1 MTIEKV
7 KKMRALTLRLDEE
20 LWSDLK
26 VDAQKNRVSINRLIQ
41 LTLTTSL
48 KKKDVSFV
56 ERINVIEKKE
66 VESRVFFTVSEADIL
81 RTYAL
86 SNGWSL
92 SQESR
97 YRVVSSF
104 AKKPKLSGIELKAIY
119 ELRSAINVLG
129 ANVNRLVRDR
139 ESLSDTNIHICQELI
154 TLLQELKNKI
164 KYLEKCNFSTF
175 KLKELGD

>member
-1 MTIEKV
+1 MTIEKT

-20 LWSDLK
+20 LWSNLK
-26 VDAQKNRVSINRLIQ
+26 AHAQKNRVSINRFIH
-41 LTLTTSL
+41 LTLTTSFE
-48 KKKDVSFV
+48 KKEVSFD
-56 ERINVIEKKE
+56 ERINVLEKKE
-66 VESRVFFTVSEADIL
+66 VESRVYFTVSEADIL
-81 RTYAL
+81 RAYAL

-104 AKKPKLSGIELKAIY
+104 AKKPKLSGEELKAIY
-119 ELRSAINVLG
+119 EVRSSINVLS
-129 ANVNRLVRDR
+129 ANVNRLVRDH
-139 ESLSDTNIHICQELI
+139 ESLSDTSIHICQELI

-164 KYLEKCNFSTF
+164 KYLEKCNFSNF